1 MVDETLSGGG
11 STASIC
17 PWCSAS
23 YEGDPERCPSC
34 DATLSGDAAA
44 DPALPGLTA
53 IDAAALVRS
62 KEPVKK
68 SRNRLLS
75 WISGEYPDQGLDKVE
90 AGALAPPDP
99 AVRREI
105 LRLEIQAE
113 VASLQAEADAM
124 RADIIVEGHAPGA
137 DPADAAAA
145 AEVAEQLEAMSA
157 EMDATAAELKAVPA
171 DEAEAAEPG
180 EEPAAETALDDAAAT
195 ATDRPV

>member
-1 MVDETLSGGG
+1 MVDESQSGGG

-23 YEGDPERCPSC
+23 YTGDPERCPSC
-34 DATLSGDAAA
+34 NATLTGDAAA

-124 RADIIVEGHAPGA
+124 RADIIVEGNAPGA
-137 DPADAAAA
+137 DPADTAAAT
-145 AEVAEQLEAMSA
+145 EVAGQLEAMSA
-157 EMDATAAELKAVPA
+157 DMDAAAAELDDATAT
-171 DEAEAAEPG
+171 G
-180 EEPAAETALDDAAAT
+180 S
-195 ATDRPV
+195 DRPL